1 MSVSKMSGNNTT
13 NTTTERCIDALNET
27 IDCIPLSSSSLMDDI
42 EVLLLAVVAL
52 LGIGVW
58 GYKKFL
64 ALNADGKIT
73 LDELLDSV
81 DDVKE
86 KVEEAKDE
94 IEKIEDTLD
103 SHNVSEL
110 KVMLKEAGLSV
121 SGKKADLVARLK
133 AHKEGQ

>member
-1 MSVSKMSGNNTT
+1 MSVNKMSGNNTT
-13 NTTTERCIDALNET
+13 VETCLNALNET
-27 IDCIPLSSSSLMDDI
+27 IDCIPLDSSSLFDDI

-52 LGIGVW
+52 AGIAVW

-86 KVEEAKDE
+86 KVIEAKAELKTID
-94 IEKIEDTLD
+94 DTLE
-103 SHNVSEL
+103 SRNVAEL
-110 KVMLKEAGLSV
+110 KEMLKEKGLAV

-133 AHKEGQ
+133 ASLDE

>member
-1 MSVSKMSGNNTT
+1 MSGNNTT
-13 NTTTERCIDALNET
+13 VETCLNALNET
-27 IDCIPLSSSSLMDDI
+27 IDCIPLDSSSLLDDI

-52 LGIGVW
+52 AGIAVW

-86 KVEEAKDE
+86 KVIEAKA
-94 IEKIEDTLD
+94 
-103 SHNVSEL
+103 EL
-110 KVMLKEAGLSV
+110 KTIDETLESRNVAELKEMLKEKGLAV

-133 AHKEGQ
+133 ASLDE

>member
-1 MSVSKMSGNNTT
+1 MSGNNTT
-13 NTTTERCIDALNET
+13 VETCLNALNET
-27 IDCIPLSSSSLMDDI
+27 IDCIPLDSSSLLDDI

-52 LGIGVW
+52 AGIAVW

-86 KVEEAKDE
+86 KVIEAKA
-94 IEKIEDTLD
+94 
-103 SHNVSEL
+103 EL
-110 KVMLKEAGLSV
+110 KTIDETLESRNVAELKEMLKEKGLAV
-121 SGKKADLVARLK
+121 SGKKADLIARLK
-133 AHKEGQ
+133 ASMDE